1 MPNCRN
7 CGARLN
13 KWDSDV
19 CPICGIKHPLE
30 GVTSETVEVT
40 KYGMQTDGLE
50 LDRPKTRKSVLTFF
64 CALGWT
70 GAGYF
75 YLKFKKMGIIWL
87 SANLA
92 FIGGIGTVL
101 WLLLKLNPFVSY
113 LITFVIA
120 YLVNSLVGV
129 YYLLKGDVKDGD
141 GEFIQ

>member
-19 CPICGIKHPLE
+19 CPICGIKPPLE

-50 LDRPKTRKSVLTFF
+50 LDRPKTRKTVLTLF
-64 CALGWT
+64 CSLGWT

-75 YLKFKKMGIIWL
+75 YLKFKSIRHSL
-87 SANLA
+87 DAE
-92 FIGGIGTVL
+92 
-101 WLLLKLNPFVSY
+101 LLL
-113 LITFVIA
+113 I
-120 YLVNSLVGV
+120 
-129 YYLLKGDVKDGD
+129 
-141 GEFIQ
+141 IQFFGK

>member
-30 GVTSETVEVT
+30 GVTSETIEVT
-40 KYGMQTDGLE
+40 KYGMQTDGLD
-50 LDRPKTRKSVLTFF
+50 LDRPRTRKSILIFF
-64 CALGWT
+64 CSIGWT

-75 YLKFKKMGIIWL
+75 YLKFKKVGLFWL
-87 SANLA
+87 LGNLA
-92 FIGGIGTVL
+92 FIVGIGILL
-101 WLLLKLNPFVSY
+101 WLGLSVKPFIAFPITLVISY
-113 LITFVIA
+113 I
-120 YLVNSLVGV
+120 VNSLVGV